1 MKNLAKL
8 LIGIILASNFIACTS
23 QSGKTP
29 KLKTNMDTV
38 SYVIGVWIANG
49 PANVPDKKEIDLNLV
64 KKGMADVYA
73 GNDTTFTMQD
83 VQNVLRVF
91 SMDQQNKQTELDKE
105 QEKTRIEEGKAFL
118 EKNKSKEGVV
128 TTASGLQYKVI
139 KEGTGRQPVDTDMV
153 KVQYTGKLIDGK
165 KFDSSYDH
173 GEPAQFQLNRVIAG
187 WTEGLQLMKVGSTFE
202 FYIPSELAY
211 GERAMGDQIK
221 PYSTLIF
228 QVELLEIVDP
238 STMMNQMMNQ

>member
-1 MKNLAKL
+1 MKNFAKL
-8 LIGIILASNFIACTS
+8 LIGILLASNFIACTS

-38 SYVIGVWIANG
+38 SYVIGVWIATG
-49 PANVPDKKEIDLNLV
+49 PANVPDKTEIDLDLV

-73 GNDTTFTMQD
+73 GNDTTFSMQD
-83 VQNVLRVF
+83 VQNVLRTF
-91 SMDQQNKQTELDKE
+91 SMDQQKKQADLDKE

-128 TTASGLQYKVI
+128 TTASGLQYKII
-139 KEGTGRQPVDTDMV
+139 KEGTGRQPADTDWV

-165 KFDSSYDH
+165 KFDSSYER
-173 GEPAQFQLNRVIAG
+173 GRPAEFQLNRVIKG
-187 WTEGLQLMKVGSTFE
+187 WTEGLQLMKEGATYE

-211 GERAMGDQIK
+211 GDRAMGDQIK
-221 PYSTLIF
+221 SNSTLIF
-228 QVELLEIVDP
+228 QVELLEIIDP
-238 STMMNQMMNQ
+238 ATLNQQQ